1 IQGTGRT
8 LAIAYGGRLEPQPSE
23 REPLLLGA
31 PGQDRGSAPFADD
44 PMFPRPEAS
53 YLYSNQSYWYPQS
66 PITDYATATIQ
77 ISVPAIYGCVASG
90 EVSSDSPEFV
100 PAKDPT
106 QARKLYLFT
115 AERPLRYLA
124 FVVSK
129 LTRAARWTVV
139 FDSSPGKRAPAG
151 SRGSNAAY
159 EKLDLIVDA
168 NPRQTSRGRE
178 VAERAVDI
186 VQYYESLI

>member
-1 IQGTGRT
+1 
-8 LAIAYGGRLEPQPSE
+8 
-23 REPLLLGA
+23 
-31 PGQDRGSAPFADD
+31 
-44 PMFPRPEAS
+44 
-53 YLYSNQSYWYPQS
+53 QS

-129 LTRAARWTVV
+129 LTRADRWTVV

-186 VQYYESLI
+186 VQYYESLIGDSPYSAFTVALIENTLPGGHSPGYFAVLNQPLPNGGLTW